1 MLQKI
6 QYFYFYHSG
15 RLLMENYTR
24 AVDALT
30 NGLNV
35 SYKEKMNQAE
45 LMCPCV
51 KNYRIDGLNFA
62 LKAKKIKSLI

>member
-1 MLQKI
+1 
-6 QYFYFYHSG
+6 
-15 RLLMENYTR
+15 MENYLR
-24 AVDALT
+24 AIDALT

-51 KNYRIDGLNFA
+51 KTYRIDGLFFA
-62 LKAKKIKSLI
+62 QKAKKIKSLF